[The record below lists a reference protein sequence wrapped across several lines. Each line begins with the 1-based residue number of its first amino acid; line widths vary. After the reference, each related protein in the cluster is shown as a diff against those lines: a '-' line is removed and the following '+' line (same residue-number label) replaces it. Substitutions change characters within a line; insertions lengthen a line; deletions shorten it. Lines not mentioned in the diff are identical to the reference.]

1 MDCAGRAQR
10 RRRFG
15 PSALLLRRRDAEI
28 RPVTGNHRLF
38 PKRCSAFEKGYGATG
53 ALRSP
58 PHSKIALTP
67 NVMAKKVAPMK
78 KRIATTVLFSAGAIL
93 AATSLALAKPGAS
106 DATKSTA
113 AKPAAASTDSSAHP
127 APDAEMMKQMME
139 LSKTNENHKI
149 LGEMAGTF
157 NYTVKMW
164 MDPSGKPTESTGL
177 AVRKIIMD
185 GRYLHGEYSGKFKM
199 PGAEGKIIEMPFK
212 GNSLDAY
219 DNVKKKFISAW
230 IDNMGTGIML
240 FEGTYDAGTKSF
252 TYTGEY
258 EAMPGMKSKVRE
270 VITMADKDH
279 HSMEY
284 YEDRGQGEM
293 KTMEITYT
301 RKK

>member
-1 MDCAGRAQR
+1 
-10 RRRFG
+10 
-15 PSALLLRRRDAEI
+15 
-28 RPVTGNHRLF
+28 
-38 PKRCSAFEKGYGATG
+38 
-53 ALRSP
+53 
-58 PHSKIALTP
+58 
-67 NVMAKKVAPMK
+67 
-78 KRIATTVLFSAGAIL
+78 
-93 AATSLALAKPGAS
+93 
-106 DATKSTA
+106 
-113 AKPAAASTDSSAHP
+113 
-127 APDAEMMKQMME
+127 MKQMME

-177 AVRKIIMD
+177 AVRKMIMD

-199 PGAEGKIIEMPFK
+199 PNAEGKITEMPFK

-240 FEGTYDAGTKSF
+240 SEGTYDAATKSF

-270 VITMADKDH
+270 VITMTDKDH
-279 HSMEY
+279 HSMQY

-293 KTMEITYT
+293 KSMEITYS